1 MSDDNSHIWRERVR
15 EEKYKTEG
23 STGRGE
29 GGKKGRLAGKN
40 ERAIERQQDEA
51 RWPSAL
57 SPFTGPCEKLQEEE
71 RESLDLPSVTEIRPQ
86 KGGGHTHTNST
97 N

>member
-1 MSDDNSHIWRERVR
+1 MSDDNSHIWRESVR

-40 ERAIERQQDEA
+40 ERER
-51 RWPSAL
+51 
-57 SPFTGPCEKLQEEE
+57 
-71 RESLDLPSVTEIRPQ
+71 
-86 KGGGHTHTNST
+86 
-97 N
+97 